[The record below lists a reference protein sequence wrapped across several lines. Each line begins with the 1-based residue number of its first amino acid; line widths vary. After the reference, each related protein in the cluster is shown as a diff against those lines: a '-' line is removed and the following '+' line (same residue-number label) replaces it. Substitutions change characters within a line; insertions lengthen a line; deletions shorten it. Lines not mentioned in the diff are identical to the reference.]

1 MLRIGVIGVGQHGER
16 HTSCYRTLEEAG
28 VPISFTGIYDINT
41 GVAQKVASS
50 YGVEAYRDFEH
61 LAENVDAVSVAVP
74 TSLHRDVVIR
84 ALSHGIHILVE
95 KPISSTIEEAEEML
109 SVAKDSGL
117 VLMVGHSER
126 FNGAL
131 RALEDKNHSIHPGF
145 IETHRLS
152 TFQPRGTDVS
162 VVLDLMIHDIDIVLH
177 LVAGGK
183 DDDWRPVD
191 IRAKG
196 VGVVS
201 DKPDIANARLE
212 FKNGCV
218 ANLTVSRLSK
228 QRLRKVRIFQK
239 NAYISMD
246 MGSQETEIYWLEGF
260 TGESAD
266 NEHELYAASMPQI
279 RHEILTS
286 DARHSLE
293 VELESFI
300 TAVSRGKTASV
311 SGEEGYRALFV
322 AEKIMNKINKS
333 AIDPVV

>member
-16 HTSCYRTLEEAG
+16 HARCYSSLEKAG
-28 VPISFTGIYDINT
+28 LPISFTGIYDTNP
-41 GVAQKVASS
+41 AAAKKVASS
-50 YGVEAYRDFEH
+50 CDVKVYRDFEH
-61 LAENVDAVSVAVP
+61 IAENVDAVSVAVP

-84 ALSHGIHILVE
+84 ALSRGIHILVE
-95 KPISSTIEEAEEML
+95 KPISSTVEEAEEML
-109 SVAKDSGL
+109 SASRDSGL
-117 VLMVGHSER
+117 VFMVGHSER

-131 RALEDKNHSIHPGF
+131 RALEEKNYTIHPGF

-152 TFQPRGTDVS
+152 LFQPRGTDVS
-162 VVLDLMIHDIDIVLH
+162 VVLDLMIHDIDVVLH
-177 LVAGGK
+177 IVAGGK
-183 DDDWRPVD
+183 DDDWQPVD

-201 DKPDIANARLE
+201 DSPDIANARLE

-218 ANLTVSRLSK
+218 ANLTASRLST

-246 MGSQETEIYWLEGF
+246 MGSQETELYWLEGF
-260 TGESAD
+260 TGEPAD
-266 NEHELYAASMPQI
+266 NEHELYAVSMPQI

-300 TAVSRGKTASV
+300 TAVIRGKTASV

-322 AEKIMNKINKS
+322 AEKIMNEINKS
-333 AIDPVV
+333 SNDPV